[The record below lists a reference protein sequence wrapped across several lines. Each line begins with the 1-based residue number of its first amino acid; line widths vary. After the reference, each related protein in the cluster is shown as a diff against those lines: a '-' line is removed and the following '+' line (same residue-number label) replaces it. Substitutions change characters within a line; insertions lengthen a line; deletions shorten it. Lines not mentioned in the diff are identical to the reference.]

1 MPRIFKSLDEL
12 KPLAGQVAGSS
23 DWLVISQDKID
34 RFADL
39 TGDTQWIHTQPER
52 ARRETD
58 FGNSISHGFLTLSM
72 LSEMSRRAI
81 EIQTDHKMRI
91 NYGLNRV
98 RFVSPIPAGS
108 RIRGHFTPQSVA
120 DNEVIWSVTVELEGA
135 PKPALVAE
143 WITRFY

>member
-12 KPLAGQVAGSS
+12 KSLIGQVAGSS
-23 DWLVISQDKID
+23 DWLVISQDKIN

-52 ARRETD
+52 VRRETN

-72 LSEMSRRAI
+72 LSEMSRQAVDIRA
-81 EIQTDHKMRI
+81 DCKMRI

-108 RIRGHFTPQSVA
+108 RIRGHFSPQSVV
-120 DNEVIWSVTVELEGA
+120 DNEVIWSVTVELEGSL
-135 PKPALVAE
+135 KPALVAE

>member
-12 KPLAGQVAGSS
+12 KPLVGQVAGSS

-52 ARRETD
+52 ARRETN

-81 EIQTDHKMRI
+81 EIQIDHKMRI

-108 RIRGHFTPQSVA
+108 RIRGHFTPRSVA
-120 DNEVIWSVTVELEGA
+120 DNEVIWSVTVELEGS